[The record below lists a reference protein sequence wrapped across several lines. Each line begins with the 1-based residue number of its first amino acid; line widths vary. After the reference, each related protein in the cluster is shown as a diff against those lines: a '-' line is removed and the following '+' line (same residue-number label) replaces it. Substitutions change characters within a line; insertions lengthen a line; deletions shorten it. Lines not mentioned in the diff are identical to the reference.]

1 MSKTRAVVS
10 LVLALGALLTATTPV
25 EAQIDRLRRAAQ
37 REAEKQVKRMIGDAI
52 ACGLKEPECVE
63 EAKQNGD
70 KVVIIDDDGEIIT
83 DENGNP
89 VTDPEQAQAR
99 VEKPGEG
106 VWRNYDFTPG
116 AEVWKVTDFSN
127 EPVGRFPGSQLE
139 FVSGNMEI
147 VELDGE
153 RVLEVSGRSV
163 FRVRLPAPLPEDF
176 TLEFRQRLGAP
187 NMATL
192 VLFSPMES
200 VARLYEHQYLSLYQT
215 SGIYFEGKPVS
226 QMSGFFSMAQ
236 ELTSVKF
243 QVDGDY
249 AMVYVG
255 TERVANIP
263 NANFPSYDAIE
274 FRMNGN
280 RNYRGYITDIVVAVG
295 VDDLYDALMETGEFT
310 TRGVFFDVDSDI
322 LRPESTPALEQM
334 RASLDG
340 HPDLQIIIEGHTD
353 STGEDGHNQELSER
367 RASAVRAYLVR
378 QGIEEDRMDAVGLGE
393 TEPVGDNDTPEGRQQ
408 NRRVVLKVRQP

>member
-1 MSKTRAVVS
+1 MFKSKA
-10 LVLALGALLTATTPV
+10 LLALILALGALLSTATPA
-25 EAQIDRLRRAAQ
+25 EAQVDRLRRAAQ

-52 ACGLKEPECVE
+52 ACGLNEPECVE
-63 EAKQNGD
+63 EAKKNGD
-70 KVVIIDDDGEIIT
+70 KVVIVDDDGEIIT

-127 EPVGRFPGSQLE
+127 EPVGRFPGNQLE

-153 RVLEVSGRSV
+153 RVLEVAGRSV
-163 FRVRLPAPLPEDF
+163 FRVHLPAPLPEDF
-176 TLEFRQRLGAP
+176 TLEFRQRLAAP
-187 NMATL
+187 NMATM
-192 VLFSPMES
+192 VVFSPMES
-200 VARLYEHQYLSLYQT
+200 VARLYEHQYLNLYQR
-215 SGIYFEGKPVS
+215 SGIYFEGNPVS
-226 QMSGFFSMAQ
+226 QMDGFFSMSQ
-236 ELTSVKF
+236 ELTPVKF

-249 AMVYVG
+249 AMMYVG
-255 TERVANIP
+255 MERVANIP
-263 NANFPSYDAIE
+263 NANFPTHDAIE

-280 RNYRGYITDIVVAVG
+280 RNLRAYITDIVVAVG

-310 TRGVFFDVDSDI
+310 TRGVFFDVDSDV

-334 RASLDG
+334 RSSLDG
-340 HPDLQIIIEGHTD
+340 HPDLQIVIEGHTD
-353 STGEDGHNQELSER
+353 STGDDAHNQELSER
-367 RASAVRAYLVR
+367 RAAAVRAYLVGE
-378 QGIEEDRMDAVGLGE
+378 GIEEGRMDAAGLGE
-393 TEPVGDNDTPEGRQQ
+393 TEPVGDNETPEGRQQ